1 MTFKNYV
8 SIQDLASFS
17 ITSEIQGFLLNLKQI
32 ALGFDKLRNAYLS
45 EKNEFLD
52 YLRLDIRDKLRT

>member
-17 ITSEIQGFLLNLKQI
+17 ITSEIQGFLPNLKEITQ
-32 ALGFDKLRNAYLS
+32 GFDKLRNAYLS
-45 EKNEFLD
+45 ENNEFLD
-52 YLRLDIRDKLRT
+52 YLRLDIRNKLRT

>member
-17 ITSEIQGFLLNLKQI
+17 ITSEIKGFLPNLKQI
-32 ALGFDKLRNAYLS
+32 AQGFDKLSNAYLG
-45 EKNEFLD
+45 ENNEFL
-52 YLRLDIRDKLRT
+52 RLPYY

>member
-17 ITSEIQGFLLNLKQI
+17 ITSEIQGFLPNLKEITQ
-32 ALGFDKLRNAYLS
+32 GFDKLRNAYLS
-45 EKNEFLD
+45 ENNEF
-52 YLRLDIRDKLRT
+52 

>member
-17 ITSEIQGFLLNLKQI
+17 ITSEIQGFLPNLKEI
-32 ALGFDKLRNAYLS
+32 AQGFDKLRNAYLS
-45 EKNEFLD
+45 ENNEFLD
-52 YLRLDIRDKLRT
+52 YLRLVIRDTLCT